1 MPIVWTEDRQWKPMP
16 SSPYT
21 LERLRMVHGAKI
33 LAKTLLGF
41 TRILE
46 IFWVRRRFSRH
57 NKRIKLRVYNR
68 SAFDWANGQS
78 ARHSVVDTA
87 IRFILPLV
95 SRCICS
101 NFVHRSHTM
110 ERNDLAHRLVVFTGF
125 SLDFNR
131 FSTLPFR
138 WILLSSIWSHWTKVL
153 SDFSRFPRIAFR

>member
-68 SAFDWANGQS
+68 SVFRRRMDS
-78 ARHSVVDTA
+78 LHDT
-87 IRFILPLV
+87 V
-95 SRCICS
+95 S
-101 NFVHRSHTM
+101 
-110 ERNDLAHRLVVFTGF
+110 
-125 SLDFNR
+125 
-131 FSTLPFR
+131 STLPSGSSYRWWVGASVQILYIEVIQWKGTIWHIVQWILPSSLWISIDSVRFH
-138 WILLSSIWSHWTKVL
+138 WILLTQKFWVPFDHIGQKFGRIL
-153 SDFSRFPRIAFR
+153 AGSRG